1 MSTVTRVLALLLIA
15 GSALFAQEPKGLRLT
30 APERAVQMRVQVL
43 YAGGTTVY
51 DSDWKSGNILDVSEL
66 PLGSYRL
73 RIISRDL
80 EGKISERQT
89 TLQVSPDR
97 ITIDPPLPEDLKLTT
112 TAHDGTTGQ
121 IIT

>member
-1 MSTVTRVLALLLIA
+1 MSTVTRFLTVLLL
-15 GSALFAQEPKGLRLT
+15 GVSVVFAQEPRDLRVT
-30 APERAVQMRVQVL
+30 GAERAVQMRVQVL

-112 TAHDGTTGQ
+112 TA
-121 IIT
+121 